1 MGSLMDVAFPYRIK
15 RSFGAA
21 SFALI
26 FLVLLAEIEVLV
38 FIALA
43 IVAHRLDL
51 FVELQPMVLP
61 GACLV
66 ALTAAGVFWWRAR
79 KWTQQRVDVLNLWVE
94 GGTAFGERLAKSR
107 QQGKGTDTLR
117 PT

>member
-1 MGSLMDVAFPYRIK
+1 MNLLDVAFPHRIK

-26 FLVLLAEIEVLV
+26 FLILLAEIEVLV

-51 FVELQPMVLP
+51 FVDLQPIILP

-66 ALTAAGVFWWRAR
+66 ALSASAVFWWRAR
-79 KWTQQRVDVLNLWVE
+79 SWTRQRVEMLNLWAQ
-94 GGTAFGERLAKSR
+94 GGTAYGERLAKSR
-107 QQGKGTDTLR
+107 QQR
-117 PT
+117 

>member
-1 MGSLMDVAFPYRIK
+1 MDVAFPYRIK
-15 RSFGAA
+15 KSFGAA

-26 FLVLLAEIEVLV
+26 FLILLAEIEVLV
-38 FIALA
+38 FVALA

-51 FVELQPMVLP
+51 FMDLQPIVLP

-79 KWTQQRVDVLNLWVE
+79 QWTKQRVEMLNLWVK
-94 GGTAFGERLAKSR
+94 GGTAYGERLARSR
-107 QQGKGTDTLR
+107 QQR
-117 PT
+117 

>member
-1 MGSLMDVAFPYRIK
+1 MSGLLDVAFPYRIK
-15 RSFGAA
+15 KRFGAA

-51 FVELQPMVLP
+51 FMDLQPIILP

-66 ALTAAGVFWWRAR
+66 ALSAAGVFWWRAR
-79 KWTQQRVDVLNLWVE
+79 SWTRQRVEMLNLWAQ
-94 GGTAFGERLAKSR
+94 GGTAYGERLAKSR
-107 QQGKGTDTLR
+107 QQR
-117 PT
+117 

>member
-1 MGSLMDVAFPYRIK
+1 MSGLLDIAFPHRSK
-15 RSFGAA
+15 KSFGAA

-26 FLVLLAEIEVLV
+26 FLILLGEIEALV

-51 FVELQPMVLP
+51 FMDLQPVVLP

-66 ALTAAGVFWWRAR
+66 ALSAAGVFWWRAR
-79 KWTQQRVDVLNLWVE
+79 QWTKQRIEVLNLWAQ
-94 GGTAFGERLAKSR
+94 GGTAYGERLARSR
-107 QQGKGTDTLR
+107 QQR
-117 PT
+117 R

>member
-1 MGSLMDVAFPYRIK
+1 MFPYRLK
-15 RSFGAA
+15 KSFGAA

-26 FLVLLAEIEVLV
+26 FLVLLAEIELLV

-51 FVELQPMVLP
+51 FMGLQPIVFP

-66 ALTAAGVFWWRAR
+66 ALSAAGVFWWRAR
-79 KWTQQRVDVLNLWVE
+79 SWTKQRVEMLNLWAQ
-94 GGTAFGERLAKSR
+94 GGTAYGERLAKSR
-107 QQGKGTDTLR
+107 QQR
-117 PT
+117 

>member
-1 MGSLMDVAFPYRIK
+1 MSGILDVAFPYRIK
-15 RSFGAA
+15 RRFGAA

-26 FLVLLAEIEVLV
+26 FLVLLAEIELLV

-51 FVELQPMVLP
+51 FMGLQPIIFP

-66 ALTAAGVFWWRAR
+66 ALAASGVFWWRAR
-79 KWTQQRVDVLNLWVE
+79 SWTKQRVDMLNLWAQ
-94 GGTAFGERLAKSR
+94 GGTAYGERLAKSR
-107 QQGKGTDTLR
+107 QQR
-117 PT
+117 

>member
-1 MGSLMDVAFPYRIK
+1 MSSLMDIAFPYRIK
-15 RSFGAA
+15 KSFGAA

-26 FLVLLAEIEVLV
+26 FLILLAEIEVLV

-51 FVELQPMVLP
+51 FVDLQPIVLP

-66 ALTAAGVFWWRAR
+66 ALMAAGVFWWRAR
-79 KWTQQRVDVLNLWVE
+79 KWTKQRVDVLDLWAK
-94 GGTAFGERLAKSR
+94 GGIAYGERLAKSR
-107 QQGKGTDTLR
+107 QQR
-117 PT
+117 

>member
-1 MGSLMDVAFPYRIK
+1 MSGILDVAFPYRIK
-15 RSFGAA
+15 RRFGAA

-26 FLVLLAEIEVLV
+26 FLVLLAEIELLV

-51 FVELQPMVLP
+51 FMGLQPIIFP

-66 ALTAAGVFWWRAR
+66 ALAASVVFWWRAR
-79 KWTQQRVDVLNLWVE
+79 SWTQQRVDMLNLWAQ
-94 GGTAFGERLAKSR
+94 GGTAYGERLAKAR
-107 QQGKGTDTLR
+107 QKR
-117 PT
+117 